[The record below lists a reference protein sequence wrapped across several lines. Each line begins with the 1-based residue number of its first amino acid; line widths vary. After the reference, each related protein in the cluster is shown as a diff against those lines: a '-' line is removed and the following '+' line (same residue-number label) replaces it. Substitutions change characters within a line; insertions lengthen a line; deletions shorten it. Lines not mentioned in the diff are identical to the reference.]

1 MTLPYILAAVV
12 IALLIGFVL
21 PGRWRGWLILV
32 ASVLAVYMLQPATPI
47 RGLDFWLP
55 TATLALAICGW
66 LVTTPQEAR
75 GGRSNLT
82 AGILWVAAAVAVDLT
97 RYLGAGDWIQ
107 ASRPPHPAQMMTGML
122 LAVLVVFLAVRFLRS
137 PKVVMASSWA
147 LVVLIVVLLVVLK
160 TPAMVEAVA
169 GGLRIW
175 TGQRPDLATT
185 FDIRWL
191 GFSYVAFR
199 LIHTLRDR
207 QSGRLPAV
215 NLREYLTYVVF
226 FPAITAG
233 PIDRIERF
241 LKDLRQLPTRD
252 TADLGEGG
260 RRLLVGMLAKFVLAD
275 TLALFA
281 INGANAGQVQGAGWL
296 WLMVYAFSLQI
307 YFDFSGYTS
316 IAIGLGRLM
325 GFRLPEN
332 FNSPYLK
339 PNLTQFWN
347 NWHITLTMWFRA
359 YFFNPVTRALRGGSR
374 PAPAVL
380 VMLLTQLSTMVLI
393 GLWHGVSWNFVAWG
407 AWHGLGLFL
416 QNRYSE
422 FIRLKV
428 LTRPLSPTGQ
438 KLMNS
443 LGALLTFHFV
453 TLGWVW
459 FALPDIGQSLTV
471 FERLFGF

>member
-1 MTLPYILAAVV
+1 MTLPYILAAAAF
-12 IALLIGFVL
+12 ALLIGFVL
-21 PGRWRGWLILV
+21 PDRWRNWLILV
-32 ASVLAVYMLQPATPI
+32 ASMLAVYILQPATPI

-55 TATLALAICGW
+55 TAALALAICGW
-66 LVTTPQEAR
+66 LVTTPQELR

-82 AGILWVAAAVAVDLT
+82 AGILWVAVAVAVDLT

-122 LAVLVVFLAVRFLRS
+122 LAVLVIFLAIRFLRT
-137 PKVVMASSWA
+137 PRVVAATTWA
-147 LVVLIVVLLVVLK
+147 LIALIITLLVVIK
-160 TPAMVEAVA
+160 APAMAQAAA

-175 TGQRPDLATT
+175 TGQMANLATAG
-185 FDIRWL
+185 DLRWL

-215 NLREYLTYVVF
+215 NLREYITYVIF
-226 FPAITAG
+226 FPAFTAG

-241 LKDLRQLPTRD
+241 LKDLRQPQTRE
-252 TADLGEGG
+252 ASDLGEAA
-260 RRLLVGMLAKFVLAD
+260 RRLLLGMFAKFVLAD
-275 TLALFA
+275 TLAIFA
-281 INGANAGQVQGAGWL
+281 INGANAGQVQSTGWL

-307 YFDFSGYTS
+307 YFDFAGYTS

-325 GFRLPEN
+325 GFHLPEN

-339 PNLTQFWN
+339 PNLTLFWN
-347 NWHITLTMWFRA
+347 NWHITLTLWFRA

-393 GLWHGVSWNFVAWG
+393 
-407 AWHGLGLFL
+407 
-416 QNRYSE
+416 
-422 FIRLKV
+422 
-428 LTRPLSPTGQ
+428 LS
-438 KLMNS
+438 LI
-443 LGALLTFHFV
+443 H
-453 TLGWVW
+453 
-459 FALPDIGQSLTV
+459 I
-471 FERLFGF
+471 